1 MLSILKSSLSFVS
14 SGYTKVLTGLG
25 MALTALLALF
35 AYGYAKKKE
44 GASEAATEALRGDVS
59 KLEKAREA
67 AYREKRNV
75 DGISDSD
82 LVDRLRRRGDDWG
95 SL

>member
-1 MLSILKSSLSFVS
+1 MYLFLKFLI
-14 SGYTKVLTGLG
+14 SGYTKALTLLG
-25 MALTALLALF
+25 MALTALLGLF
-35 AYGYAKKKE
+35 AYGWSKKRG
-44 GASEAATEALRGDVS
+44 GASEALTEALRDDVK

-67 AYREKRNV
+67 AYREKRDVNGV
-75 DGISDSD
+75 SDSD

>member
-1 MLSILKSSLSFVS
+1 MFVLNKIYMAGIAIVLSIVS
-14 SGYTKVLTGLG
+14 VLT
-25 MALTALLALF
+25 F
-35 AYGYAKKKE
+35 GYIKKRE
-44 GASEAATEALRGDVS
+44 GIKAVKTEQLEADQKKRETGTKDVF
-59 KLEKAREA
+59 K
-67 AYREKRNV
+67 EKRDV